1 MGTGFERCYF
11 ELKEDMLAWYE
22 NATDMYSP
30 KGKVDLKE
38 VLAVRTSKKREHG
51 FKIITMAKTWHLQAD
66 THAAMSEWYGNNN
79 L

>member
-38 VLAVRTSKKREHG
+38 VLAVRISKKREHG
-51 FKIITMAKTWHLQAD
+51 YKIITMEKTWHLQAD
-66 THAAMSEWYGNNN
+66 THAAMCEWYGNNN